1 MMIAFQSANIN
12 PDDAFNRL
20 EQFENPDEFVRF
32 VNTYLQALWQAKTDA
47 KAMVKLE
54 EQVKNQDLLL
64 FAAGERIKQ
73 LEESLT
79 KAMLI
84 ARTALTCMNQED
96 LRKFAYVSDSQAA
109 VGYGSAGCRCG
120 RETGLRRL

>member
-79 KAMLI
+79 KAMLSHVP
-84 ARTALTCMNQED
+84 R
-96 LRKFAYVSDSQAA
+96 
-109 VGYGSAGCRCG
+109 
-120 RETGLRRL
+120 